1 MRQQEKTTMKRK
13 FFGRI
18 SVKMTSSML
27 AMVLM
32 ICAVF
37 AGVEVFI
44 SQKLA
49 KQLEDQFAIR
59 LETNILEMKSY
70 LDSIPE
76 NAAEIKSASHPAYNK
91 IKERLE
97 RIKHDNF
104 LENVF
109 ILGRLQDREQI
120 IVLTGDEDYYGTDF
134 PFSPDIN
141 QAMES
146 GQTTVSAIYED
157 SFGVHKSIFIP
168 LLDSSGQTFGIA
180 GIDIN
185 ASVVPQVKAD
195 IFWTTTIIMI
205 AVALIGSLVAY
216 LISRSI
222 TKPVIA
228 LMHGA
233 EKVAAGDLTQ
243 RVEIKRNDELGKL
256 GEAFG
261 VMRRNL
267 EKLIAQI
274 SQSSATVSG
283 TSEQLYHA
291 ANDMSA
297 SSQQV
302 ATSMNSMNEGVADV
316 AASIADSTASIVEVN
331 ADLTRVTVEVKM
343 MQEMANTVAG
353 QSEDGQQL
361 VEKTLGQMDAIQQ
374 EMEQSQEAATQL
386 GARSKEN
393 GEIIHIITE
402 IADQTNL
409 LALNASIEAARVGEQ
424 GRGFAIVAG
433 EVKKLAE
440 QSSHAAS
447 SISELIS
454 STQHES
460 ERVLQS
466 IAQGNQAVQ
475 TGQVWI
481 HKMYDNF
488 NVIFNGVSSFSSQ
501 MDDLKLA
508 LDKADSSFEMIS
520 NAMQKISGVTEEQTA
535 GYEEVA
541 AAVEEQSATMQQMTA
556 SFRNLSQMAAELQQS
571 VQSFTIRQ

>member
-1 MRQQEKTTMKRK
+1 MRHQEQTNMRKK

-18 SVKMTSSML
+18 SVKMMSSIL
-27 AMVLM
+27 ALVLL

-37 AGVEVFI
+37 AGMEVVI

-49 KQLEDQFAIR
+49 KQLEDQFVIR
-59 LETNILEMKSY
+59 LETNILELRSY

-76 NAAEIKSASHPAYNK
+76 NATEIDSVSHPAYIK
-91 IKERLE
+91 IKEKLE
-97 RIKHDNF
+97 QIKHDNV

-109 ILGRLQDREQI
+109 ILGRLQEKEQI
-120 IVLTGDEDYYGTDF
+120 IVLTGDGDYYGMDF
-134 PFSPDIN
+134 PFSPEIN
-141 QAMES
+141 QAMET
-146 GQTTVSAIYED
+146 GQTTISSIYED
-157 SFGVHKSIFIP
+157 EFGIHKSVFIP
-168 LLDSSGQTFGIA
+168 LTDTNGQTFGIA

-185 ASVVPQVKAD
+185 ASVVPQVKND
-195 IFWTTTIIMI
+195 IFWTTATIMI
-205 AVALIGSLVAY
+205 AVAIIGSLVAY

-228 LMHGA
+228 LMRGA

-243 RVEIKRNDELGKL
+243 QVEIKRNDELGKL

-261 VMRRNL
+261 DMRRNL
-267 EKLIAQI
+267 EKLITQI
-274 SQSSATVSG
+274 SHSSTTVSE

-302 ATSMNSMNEGVADV
+302 ATSMNSMNEGVAEV
-316 AASIADSTASIVEVN
+316 ATSIADSTASIVEVN
-331 ADLTRVTVEVKM
+331 TDLTRVTAEVKI

-361 VEKTLGQMDAIQQ
+361 VEKTLNQMNTIQQ
-374 EMEQSQEAATQL
+374 EMQQSQEAATQL
-386 GARSKEN
+386 GSRSREI

-402 IADQTNL
+402 IAAQTNL

-424 GRGFAIVAG
+424 GRGFAVVAG

-440 QSSHAAS
+440 QSSQAAS
-447 SISELIS
+447 SITELIS

-466 IAQGNQAVQ
+466 ISQGNQAVQ
-475 TGQVWI
+475 TGQTWI
-481 HKMYDNF
+481 HEMYENF
-488 NVIFNGVSSFSSQ
+488 KVIFNGVSSFSSQ
-501 MDDLKLA
+501 MEGLKQA
-508 LDKADSSFEMIS
+508 LDKADGSFELIAG
-520 NAMQKISGVTEEQTA
+520 AMQKISGVTEEQTA

-556 SFRNLSQMAAELQQS
+556 SFRNLSQMAADLQHS
-571 VQSFTIRQ
+571 VQSFKIKQ

>member
-1 MRQQEKTTMKRK
+1 MRQHEQANKRK
-13 FFGRI
+13 RFFGRI
-18 SVKMTSSML
+18 SVKMTSSIL
-27 AMVLM
+27 TLVLL

-37 AGVEVFI
+37 AGMEVVI

-49 KQLEDQFAIR
+49 KQLEDQFVIR
-59 LETNILEMKSY
+59 LETNILELQNY
-70 LDSIPE
+70 LHSIPE
-76 NAAEIKSASHPAYNK
+76 NASEIDSVNHPAYIK

-97 RIKHDNF
+97 QIKHDNY

-109 ILGRLQDREQI
+109 ILGRLQGREQI
-120 IVLTGDEDYYGTDF
+120 IVLTGDEDYYGQDF
-134 PFSPDIN
+134 EFSSEIN
-141 QAMES
+141 HTMET
-146 GQTTVSAIYED
+146 GQSTISSIYED
-157 SFGVHKSIFIP
+157 GFGTHKSIFIP
-168 LLDSSGQTFGIA
+168 LSDSNGQTFGIA

-185 ASVVPQVKAD
+185 ASVVPQVKKD
-195 IFWTTTIIMI
+195 IFWTTTTIMI
-205 AVALIGSLVAY
+205 AVAVIGSLVAY

-243 RVEIKRNDELGKL
+243 QVEIKRNDELGKL

-261 VMRRNL
+261 DMRRNL
-267 EKLIAQI
+267 EKLITQI
-274 SQSSATVSG
+274 SQSSTTVSG

-302 ATSMNSMNEGVADV
+302 ATSMNSMNEGVAEV
-316 AASIADSTASIVEVN
+316 ATSIADSTASIVEVN
-331 ADLTRVTVEVKM
+331 SDLTRVTAEVKM
-343 MQEMANTVAG
+343 MQEMANAVAG

-361 VEKTLGQMDAIQQ
+361 VEKTLSQMNTIQQ
-374 EMEQSQEAATQL
+374 EMQQSQEAAAQL
-386 GARSKEN
+386 GSRSKEI

-402 IADQTNL
+402 IAAQTNL

-424 GRGFAIVAG
+424 GRGFAVVAG

-440 QSSHAAS
+440 QSSEAAS
-447 SISELIS
+447 SITELIS

-466 IAQGNQAVQ
+466 IAQGNQAIE
-475 TGQVWI
+475 TGQTWI
-481 HKMYDNF
+481 HEMYENF
-488 NVIFNGVSSFSSQ
+488 KVIFNGVSSFSGQ
-501 MDDLKLA
+501 MEGLKQA
-508 LDKADSSFEMIS
+508 LEKADSSFEMIS

-556 SFRNLSQMAAELQQS
+556 SFRNLSQMASELQQS
-571 VQSFTIRQ
+571 VQFFTIKQ